1 MAYPNWLFSV
11 CSFIGFL
18 LCAIPLYWHL
28 EASNVGTVL
37 FMAWAGLGCLNFF
50 INSVVWNS
58 SIENVAPVWCD
69 ISTRFIVG
77 LNVGIPA
84 AALVIT
90 HRLFRIASSN
100 AVLTTRA
107 EKRRAIYV
115 DLAIGLGIPILQMG
129 LQIIVEGHRFDIF
142 EEFGCLHNT
151 YNVPPAFPIT
161 IIWPAVLDIVTVV
174 FSVLN
179 IRLFWKSSRQLRE
192 MLGSNKS
199 VSSNRYIRLIALSSV
214 TILIS
219 LPINLYLVYFD
230 ACVIPVSPWISWDD
244 THAHYSRVAQTPSF
258 IWRSQPV
265 LQTVL
270 EAYRWLTVLAAFI
283 FFAFF
288 GFAEEARKHYRM
300 AYSFASSRLHL
311 PQFGTSRGS
320 GSATTSASSFG
331 PSLKK
336 GMATLVPF
344 KDGFVAL
351 GNHSRDQP
359 EMTMERKSSSAVSQY
374 RLTSDSS
381 IFKNIDNQLNAL
393 GFPPDESDFR
403 PAPAS
408 RKAVVM
414 SPAPVAS
421 GFPAPPPAV
430 ANVAVLPI
438 PSGRLNSPL
447 PHRPT
452 SSFFDH
458 SENV

>member
-1 MAYPNWLFSV
+1 
-11 CSFIGFL
+11 
-18 LCAIPLYWHL
+18 
-28 EASNVGTVL
+28 
-37 FMAWAGLGCLNFF
+37 MAWAGLGCLNFF

-58 SIENVAPVWCD
+58 SVENVAPVWCD

-77 LNVGIPA
+77 LAVGIPA

-100 AVLTTRA
+100 TILTTKA

-161 IIWPAVLDIVTVV
+161 IIWPAVLDLVSLV

-179 IRLFWKSSRQLRE
+179 IRLFWKSSRRLRE

-199 VSSNRYIRLIALSSV
+199 ASQNRYIRLIALSSL
-214 TILIS
+214 TIFIS
-219 LPINLYLVYFD
+219 LPIDLYFIYLD
-230 ACVIPVSPWISWDD
+230 ARVIPVYPWISWQD
-244 THAHYSRVAQTPSF
+244 THGDYSRVGQFPSF
-258 IWRSQPV
+258 IWRAQPAS
-265 LQTVL
+265 QTVL
-270 EAYRWLTVLAAFI
+270 ESFRWLTVLSAFL

-300 AYSFASSRLHL
+300 AYSFAGSRLHL
-311 PQFGTSRGS
+311 PQFSTSRGS
-320 GSATTSASSFG
+320 PSATTSASSFG
-331 PSLKK
+331 PGVKK
-336 GMATLVPF
+336 GMATLVSF
-344 KDGFVAL
+344 KDGFVTL
-351 GNHSRDQP
+351 GSHSRNQP
-359 EMTMERKSSSAVSQY
+359 EMTIERKAPSSSVSQH

-381 IFKNIDNQLNAL
+381 IFEGIDDQLNAL
-393 GFPPDESDFR
+393 AFPPDEFDFR
-403 PAPAS
+403 PISAPQ
-408 RKAVVM
+408 KAVVV

-421 GFPAPPPAV
+421 GLPAPPPPV
-430 ANVAVLPI
+430 ANVAVFFVTP
-438 PSGRLNSPL
+438 GRLNSPL

-452 SSFFDH
+452 SSFLDH